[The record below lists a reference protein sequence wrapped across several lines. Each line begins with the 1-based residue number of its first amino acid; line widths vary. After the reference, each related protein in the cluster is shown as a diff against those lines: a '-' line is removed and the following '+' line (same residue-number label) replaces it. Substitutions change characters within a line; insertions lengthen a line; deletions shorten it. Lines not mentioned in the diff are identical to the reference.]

1 MTFSLN
7 EVEAT
12 AKRAT
17 RGAGYAWGVAEEAA
31 KATRWLCA
39 QGFDGPAI
47 LAQLLRREF
56 APGLEHHVPEVQN
69 GMWTGEQDLCP
80 LMTGTALSDSP
91 TALSQGAVSV
101 SNVAAP
107 LLLLPFVATMAKKR
121 KTILEVTIDGVSA
134 KTDGIHLNCEDFGT
148 DRADRVVITEA
159 DHIQSARSMHSR
171 AAPDPEAW
179 QLLNTVAHRTYA
191 PATEESRLL
200 GAGSGLSDND

>member
-31 KATRWLCA
+31 KTTRWLCA

-47 LAQLLRREF
+47 LAQLLQREF
-56 APGLEHHVPEVQN
+56 ASCLERHIPTVRNEK
-69 GMWTGEQDLCP
+69 MTGEQDLCP
-80 LMTGTALSDSP
+80 LMTGTAISDSP
-91 TALSQGAVSV
+91 TALSQGTVSI

-107 LLLLPFVATMAKKR
+107 LLLLPFVAAMAKKQK
-121 KTILEVTIDGVSA
+121 KTVEISFDGFSALTDGV
-134 KTDGIHLNCEDFGT
+134 HLSCGDCRI
-148 DRADRVVITEA
+148 DRADHVEIAEGGHVQATRAV
-159 DHIQSARSMHSR
+159 QSR
-171 AAPDPEAW
+171 AAPNVEAW
-179 QLLNTVAHRTYA
+179 QFLNTIAHRTYA

>member
-31 KATRWLCA
+31 KATRWLSA

-47 LAQLLRREF
+47 LAQLLKREY
-56 APGLEHHVPEVQN
+56 ARCLERHIPVLQN
-69 GMWTGEQDLCP
+69 GVWVGEQDLCP
-80 LMTGTALSDSP
+80 LMTGAVISDSP
-91 TALSQGAVSV
+91 TVLSQGTIAI
-101 SNVAAP
+101 SNLAAP
-107 LLLLPFVATMAKKR
+107 LLLLPFVAAGAKKLGTTV
-121 KTILEVTIDGVSA
+121 KVTFDGYSATTDGV
-134 KTDGIHLNCEDFGT
+134 HLSCADSNL
-148 DRADRVVITEA
+148 DRADHVEITEG
-159 DHIQSARSMHSR
+159 DHIQNGRPLLSR
-171 AAPDPEAW
+171 AAPNAEAW
-179 QLLNTVAHRTYA
+179 QILNSMAHRTYA